1 MNQNQLWQPARRIEQ
16 QFARAMR
23 RLARHLAR
31 LVRGI
36 YRPARI
42 IQVLREYAASDA
54 FQKFAEAA
62 ALKMVTG
69 LFRDVG
75 NSWRQAAAQNGKGR
89 ELYLTLMRELK
100 STGRGERLNQLITE
114 NTYRIKTLPE
124 DIGKDV
130 AAYVERE
137 ALKGRRAS
145 DIQKEIAKMF
155 PEHTKARAELIAR
168 TQVSY
173 TQTNL
178 IRTRAESL
186 GLNWYV
192 WRPVGGNKGDGRTRH
207 AHKAMSGVLVNW
219 NDPPAPEALFPRYTK
234 TGRPYRNTLGSYHA
248 GQAPNCRCYPETIV
262 DLDLVTWPARVYR
275 NGKITTMNRRQFE
288 SIQED

>member
-1 MNQNQLWQPARRIEQ
+1 MNQSDLWQPARRIEQ
-16 QFARAMR
+16 AFARAMR
-23 RLARHLAR
+23 RLARRLAS

-36 YRPARI
+36 RSPGRI
-42 IQVLREYAASDA
+42 IEILREYAQSDD
-54 FQKFAEAA
+54 FRKFAEAVA
-62 ALKMVTG
+62 MKMVTG
-69 LFRDVG
+69 LFRDLG
-75 NSWRQAAAQNGKGR
+75 HSWRQAAAKHGMGR
-89 ELYLTLMRELK
+89 ELYQALMRELRM
-100 STGRGERLNQLITE
+100 GRKGERLDQLITE
-114 NTYRIKTLPE
+114 NTYRIVTLPE

-145 DIQKEIAKMF
+145 DIEKEIAKMF
-155 PEHTKARAELIAR
+155 PHHTKARAELIAR

-186 GLNWYV
+186 GLRWYA
-192 WRPVGGNKGDGRTRH
+192 WRAVGGGKGDGRTRTSH
-207 AHKAMSGVLVNW
+207 RSMSGVLVSW
-219 NDPPAPEALFPRYTK
+219 DDPPAPEDLFPRYTK
-234 TGRPYRNTLGSYHA
+234 TGRPYKNTLGHYHA
-248 GQAPNCRCYPETIV
+248 GQAPRCRCYPETII

-288 SIQED
+288 QIM

>member
-1 MNQNQLWQPARRIEQ
+1 MNQSQLWQPAKRIEQ
-16 QFARAMR
+16 AFSRAMR
-23 RLARHLAR
+23 RLARRLIR
-31 LVRGI
+31 LVRGV
-36 YRPARI
+36 YRPDKI
-42 IQVLREYAASDA
+42 IQILRDYAKSDD
-54 FQKFAEAA
+54 FRNLAEAVA
-62 ALKMVTG
+62 MKMVTG

-75 NSWRQAAAQNGKGR
+75 NSWRQAAARNGKGR
-89 ELYLTLMRELK
+89 ELYLTLMRELREGK
-100 STGRGERLNQLITE
+100 KGERLDQLITDT
-114 NTYRIKTLPE
+114 TYRIVTLPE

-145 DIQKEIAKMF
+145 DIEKEIAKMF

-186 GLNWYV
+186 GLQWYV
-192 WRPVGGNKGDGRTRH
+192 WRAVGGGKGDGRTRH
-207 AHKAMSGVLVNW
+207 SHRDMSGVLVNW
-219 NDPPAPEALFPRYTK
+219 NDPPAPEDLFPRYTK
-234 TGRPYRNTLGSYHA
+234 TGRPYKNTLGHYHA
-248 GQAPNCRCYPETIV
+248 GQAPRCRCYPETVV

-275 NGKITTMNRRQFE
+275 NGKITTVTRRQFE
-288 SIQED
+288 QIM